1 MRPATDLDPPLSSSP
16 KAACLAVAGV
26 CAVALAFGAD
36 VRALAPL
43 GEINLD
49 CPAGMLAPTVRGPS
63 ERHSMLSL
71 GLSKYADR
79 IYIICTDE
87 CDAPVPEEFGD
98 KVMLLNGYA
107 LDECNAIQGYDH
119 WIKASQ
125 SHLHAVTH
133 AMTTDADVI
142 LVLEQ
147 DSQADPEYGWADG
160 NWAQLNQALD
170 EHEWNMLRLGY
181 RPLTFEMQP
190 EMEACAP
197 EACAC
202 QAVGEV
208 LCWLPSAGCDLRASD
223 AYLLHKRAFREY
235 ADGLRG
241 GGVIDNGVLQRLGNQ
256 LVVAPQVMH
265 QTRASS
271 DFTSV
276 EHQKA
281 VSALFTERCQLGM
294 TRTQA
299 AAAAAAAAA
308 ALGGDEEAVPA
319 AGLGE
324 TPHAEERVSF
334 AAGSRAYVSPD
345 GERLNA
351 NTAVEAFGGLEAFL
365 RIKARLGEGGARR

>member
-1 MRPATDLDPPLSSSP
+1 M
-16 KAACLAVAGV
+16 
-26 CAVALAFGAD
+26 CAVALALGAD

-63 ERHSMLSL
+63 ERHSVLSL

-133 AMTTDADVI
+133 AMTTDAEVI

-181 RPLTFEMQP
+181 RPLAFETQP
-190 EMEACAP
+190 EIEACAP

-208 LCWLPSAGCDLRASD
+208 LCLSLI
-223 AYLLHKRAFREY
+223 H
-235 ADGLRG
+235 
-241 GGVIDNGVLQRLGNQ
+241 I
-256 LVVAPQVMH
+256 
-265 QTRASS
+265 
-271 DFTSV
+271 
-276 EHQKA
+276 
-281 VSALFTERCQLGM
+281 
-294 TRTQA
+294 
-299 AAAAAAAAA
+299 
-308 ALGGDEEAVPA
+308 
-319 AGLGE
+319 
-324 TPHAEERVSF
+324 
-334 AAGSRAYVSPD
+334 
-345 GERLNA
+345 
-351 NTAVEAFGGLEAFL
+351 
-365 RIKARLGEGGARR
+365 

>member
-1 MRPATDLDPPLSSSP
+1 MRPATDLDPPPLSSSP
-16 KAACLAVAGV
+16 QAACLAVAGV
-26 CAVALAFGAD
+26 CAVALALGAD

-63 ERHSMLSL
+63 ERHSVLSL

-98 KVMLLNGYA
+98 KVMLLNGNA

-133 AMTTDADVI
+133 AMTTDAEVI

-181 RPLTFEMQP
+181 RPLAFETQP
-190 EMEACAP
+190 EIEACAP

-241 GGVIDNGVLQRLGNQ
+241 GG
-256 LVVAPQVMH
+256 
-265 QTRASS
+265 SS
-271 DFTSV
+271 TTACCSGWATS
-276 EHQKA
+276 
-281 VSALFTERCQLGM
+281 SWW
-294 TRTQA
+294 
-299 AAAAAAAAA
+299 
-308 ALGGDEEAVPA
+308 
-319 AGLGE
+319 
-324 TPHAEERVSF
+324 
-334 AAGSRAYVSPD
+334 
-345 GERLNA
+345 
-351 NTAVEAFGGLEAFL
+351 
-365 RIKARLGEGGARR
+365 RRR